1 VLELG
6 WKWVEG
12 CSLATCTLICT
23 IISEDISCA
32 ITHFGA
38 SVQSNYPEHPIQI
51 QRFHMEG
58 VKSKIGIM
66 F

>member
-1 VLELG
+1 VYCVHVMVHKL
-6 WKWVEG
+6 
-12 CSLATCTLICT
+12 
-23 IISEDISCA
+23 EDISCA

-58 VKSKIGIM
+58 VKRGTM

>member
-1 VLELG
+1 MLSEQLIASGGPEVLG
-6 WKWVEG
+6 VHNK
-12 CSLATCTLICT
+12 SKI
-23 IISEDISCA
+23 DISCA

-58 VKSKIGIM
+58 VKSKINTM

>member
-1 VLELG
+1 MYNRNNRTRPY
-6 WKWVEG
+6 K
-12 CSLATCTLICT
+12 
-23 IISEDISCA
+23 EDIFCA

-51 QRFHMEG
+51 QRFHMKG
-58 VKSKIGIM
+58 VKSNIDNM